1 MAKYLLI
8 AAYLSSYLKS
18 RYDSKV
24 FSKKSHIRGGRS
36 SYGRRG
42 KLAHNP
48 RYHSPSLFS
57 LERMLAIFQSIY
69 PEQVS
74 KELSSDFIQRDTHM
88 KANVE
93 VYENIAEL
101 TTLRLID
108 TVSSSKSI
116 DPFNEKLKYRVNIP
130 WEIILEI
137 SESIEFDI
145 AEYFSDTED

>member
-1 MAKYLLI
+1 
-8 AAYLSSYLKS
+8 
-18 RYDSKV
+18 
-24 FSKKSHIRGGRS
+24 
-36 SYGRRG
+36 
-42 KLAHNP
+42 
-48 RYHSPSLFS
+48 
-57 LERMLAIFQSIY
+57 
-69 PEQVS
+69 
-74 KELSSDFIQRDTHM
+74 M